1 MFGTLSVKLNS
12 MLGIF
17 SARHSKRGFR
27 NIWVRLE
34 IFGYYISYKGRC
46 DLELEK
52 LRTALA
58 GIENFQKK

>member
-1 MFGTLSVKLNS
+1 MSETYKKRVSKN
-12 MLGIF
+12 LGP
-17 SARHSKRGFR
+17 FR

-34 IFGYYISYKGRC
+34 IFGYYVSYKGRC
-46 DLELEK
+46 DLEVEK